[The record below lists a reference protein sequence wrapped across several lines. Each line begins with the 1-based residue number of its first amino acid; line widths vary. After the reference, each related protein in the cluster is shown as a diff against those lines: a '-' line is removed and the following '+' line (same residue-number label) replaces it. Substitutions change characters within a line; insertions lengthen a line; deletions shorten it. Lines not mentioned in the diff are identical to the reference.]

1 MMKEEINKL
10 SPSLED
16 YLKEIYVLN
25 QDAQEVRVTD
35 IARERG
41 ISKPS
46 VNRAMNTLKEMQ
58 LLEHEHYGTITLTD
72 SGMEMAKNILDNYK
86 VIYRFLTDIL
96 GVDDQTAAVEA
107 HLMEHSISKGTRK
120 KLKKLSKKI
129 MDKKTSDKKITDKKK

>member
-1 MMKEEINKL
+1 MKEGTTKL

-35 IARERG
+35 IARELG

-72 SGMEMAKNILDNYK
+72 SGMEMAKNILDTYK
-86 VIYRFLTDIL
+86 VIYKFLTEVL
-96 GVDDQTAAVEA
+96 GVDEQTADAEA
-107 HLMEHSISKGTRK
+107 HLMEHDISKSTRK
-120 KLKKLSKKI
+120 KIKKLTKKV
-129 MDKKTSDKKITDKKK
+129 TDKKIADKKK

>member
-1 MMKEEINKL
+1 MKEETNKL

-58 LLEHEHYGTITLTD
+58 LLEHEHYGTITLTE
-72 SGMEMAKNILDNYK
+72 SGLETAKNILDNYK

-96 GVDDQTAAVEA
+96 GVDEQTAACEA
-107 HLMEHSISKGTRK
+107 HLMEHGISKGTRK

-129 MDKKTSDKKITDKKK
+129 MDKKASDKKIADKKK